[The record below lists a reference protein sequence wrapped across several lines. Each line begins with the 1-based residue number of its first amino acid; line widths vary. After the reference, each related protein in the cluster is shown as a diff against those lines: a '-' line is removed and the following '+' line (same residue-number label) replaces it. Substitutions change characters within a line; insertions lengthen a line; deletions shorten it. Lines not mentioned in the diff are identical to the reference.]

1 MVFAYSHYAMIDDLN
16 AYRSSSL
23 IKYEFIFLI
32 LTIVSLVVLV
42 ITSLILLFKRK
53 WQDLGLCI
61 LGIVIG
67 FVCFAIAFSLDEP
80 TLLYMT

>member
-1 MVFAYSHYAMIDDLN
+1 MVFAYSHYAMIDELN
-16 AYRSSSL
+16 VYKSSNL
-23 IKYEFIFLI
+23 IRFEFIFLI
-32 LTIVSLVVLV
+32 LAMVSLLVLL
-42 ITSLILLFKRK
+42 ITSLILLFKRQ

-67 FVCFAIAFSLDEP
+67 FVCFAIALSLDEP